1 MSVDVTRG
9 TAIVDAVEKT
19 TALPAI
25 PSRDWCDRGA
35 AVLSDLMAPKS
46 GKSVFAVA
54 VGRGVD
60 RLESVD
66 AVGFHGT
73 DPVATTELQQS
84 LSRGL
89 PLAPRREHEI
99 AYATGADLHRSDM
112 WLRSPL
118 MKCVS
123 SQGMSGLLLGVGSI
137 SDTAPGR
144 LLWFFGAHETSS
156 HSETTNDATL
166 LVTTLIAMLRRSRLA
181 LGTEPGRAIDWV
193 SEREHE
199 TLGHV
204 VRGLSV
210 REIAEKTGRS
220 SHTVHDHVKSLHRKL
235 GASSRGELVARALGH
250 APSIRHHVAK

>member
-1 MSVDVTRG
+1 MSVEVTRG
-9 TAIVDAVEKT
+9 TAIVDAVEKMA
-19 TALPAI
+19 ALPAI

-35 AVLSDLMAPKS
+35 AALKDLLAPKS

-60 RLESVD
+60 RLESVE

-73 DPVATTELQQS
+73 DPAAITELQQS

-99 AYATGADLHRSDM
+99 AFATGADLHRSDM
-112 WLRSPL
+112 WMRSPL

-123 SQGMSGLLLGVGSI
+123 SQGMAGLLLGIGSI
-137 SDTAPGR
+137 SETGPGR
-144 LLWFFGAHETSS
+144 LLWYFGAHETPSQ
-156 HSETTNDATL
+156 SEAANDATL
-166 LVTTLIAMLRRSRLA
+166 LVTLLLAMLRRSRLA
-181 LGTEPGRAIDWV
+181 LGTEPGRPIDWV

-199 TLGHV
+199 TLSHV
-204 VRGLSV
+204 VQGLSV

-250 APSIRHHVAK
+250 LPPIRHHASK